1 MPMPDI
7 QALLRRHLPDDRTAV
22 NEYYNAVLPTAR
34 DNDLTAVVEA
44 YQRISPA
51 QRREVAHALTAVQRS
66 WLDTYSFRLSMLSVR
81 QNDPQLLMNALVALL
96 MIAPKSDPR
105 EVTMSIPVLYRSAVL
120 LKRGEAAFHEAAAF
134 APDEAAQKLLLN
146 FLNRSEEGRQ
156 LENWQY
162 RELKGEHGLIYVY
175 GSLPVPEGLK

>member
-1 MPMPDI
+1 MPTQDL
-7 QALLRRHLPDDRTAV
+7 QALLRRHLPDDRQAV
-22 NEYYNAVLPTAR
+22 NDYYAAALPAAKDT
-34 DNDLTAVVEA
+34 DLTAVVEA
-44 YQRISPA
+44 YQRLNPA
-51 QRREVAHALTAVQRS
+51 QRREAAHALSAVQRS

-81 QNDPQLLMNALVALL
+81 QNDPQLLLKALVALL

-120 LKRGEAAFHEAAAF
+120 LKRGEMAFHEAAAF
-134 APDEAAQKLLLN
+134 APDEAAHKLLLG
-146 FLNRSEEGRQ
+146 FLSHSEEGRQ

-162 RELKGEHGLIYVY
+162 RELKGEHGVIYVY